1 MARRANLEIIIFRY
15 LKTLVFDNFFKKLQP
30 YLMFSSLK
38 SIICDN

>member
-1 MARRANLEIIIFRY
+1 MARRANLEIMIFRY
-15 LKTLVFDNFFKKLQP
+15 LKTLVSDNFSKKLQH